1 MIETAETDNYEN
13 YIQPFE
19 LTQQQAKLLA
29 LLMEVQIA
37 SAETIHKRIDMAT
50 EAKVAIHRLRQRL
63 KKFNINISAMR
74 FRGFWIEPEDKDK
87 VKQVMG
93 A

>member
-1 MIETAETDNYEN
+1 MSEVVETDHEN

-29 LLMEVQIA
+29 LLMEVQVA
-37 SAETIHKRIDMAT
+37 SADTIHKRVGMAT

-63 KKFNINISAMR
+63 KKFDVNISAMR
-74 FRGFWIEPEDKDK
+74 FRGFWITAEDKEK
-87 VKQVMG
+87 VKSVMG